1 MNIRLKL
8 FLFSTLLSLSGLSF
22 SAGNQHWDFENTQR
36 WIGDSAE
43 GSVSYCSEKSV
54 RWTNPQLGFDINQD
68 SLDDFMVAISCYQGE
83 VADGAKHNLKVR
95 AAWKMY
101 CSEDQSHYDCTSE
114 LFGTQVIE
122 VTSVSDDI
130 GLGNDG
136 GGSPYIHVSETP
148 TDLNNDGYPE
158 FWYALNRDDGR
169 QGFNFDDQ
177 DDRAL
182 LEQYCGPQP
191 SGGAGAWTWDCT
203 RKSIQTM
210 LISRSDGTYEIKKL
224 PWDPVNAQA
233 MSILP
238 NVHGTFD
245 VWAAVYGPSKV
256 ARYKDGEFFDVTS
269 EYEAYQN
276 WSLMSTYGNPYLK
289 AFSIDGSFY
298 IAKADIPYEYRSSWA
313 KDIPNSGFVLW
324 RFIPGNGVEVSDVYS
339 PEQSKT
345 FYYKFQSGDNIETKF
360 GAMIRDVPVFEPRWH
375 FFDLETLDDSG
386 EPTLIVRT
394 ESFSQ
399 SGNSKKLTPDPTVI
413 YQPGDRLSSRSTENK
428 LFADGSG
435 FEGFNLTNGKLVRRE
450 IDVIEGNTTGGVS
463 FSRFYDINVD
473 GHLDMIAVSG
483 GSPRPSVFLND
494 GNGTLNKLFLG
505 DIFPDL
511 FNNREYWQVD
521 EDHNTAGWGAAIYP
535 FYNSNKIDLLYWT
548 KGYANNL
555 PSWLGEDYVFSP
567 GDIVLTR
574 GSTDI
579 SKLKLFSNK
588 EEQTLFESCI
598 RNGFF
603 GKDGYQL
610 ACELG
615 IPFPNHTELDSDE
628 DGVVDSEDA
637 FRFDNAEI
645 LDSDN
650 DGLGNNTDTDDDND
664 GVADEVD
671 VFPLDSSESADTD
684 FDGVGDNADV
694 FPNDASETTDSDLD
708 GIGDNADNCVSVA
721 NADQLDTDGD
731 TLGNAC
737 DRDDDNDTVLDGD
750 DAFPLDA
757 TESMDTDSDGI
768 GNNTDTDDDGD
779 GVNDNLDTFP
789 LDQTETTDTDS
800 DGIGN
805 NADTDD
811 DNDTVLD
818 ANDAFPL
825 DATESVDTD
834 SDGTG
839 NNADTDDDGDSV
851 LDGDDAFPLDA
862 TESVDT
868 DSDGTGNNADTDD
881 DGDSVLDGDDAF
893 PLDGTESVDT
903 DSDGLGN
910 NIDLDDDGDGV
921 IDSQDAFPLDAI
933 ETQDT
938 DSDGIGNNADTDD
951 DGDNVPDVIDAYP
964 LDSRYSADTDNDGLP
979 DAYEIANQT
988 NPNDASD
995 AASDYDNDL
1004 LTILQEFIAGT
1015 SPVLKDTD
1023 KDTLPDGWE
1032 LANGKDP
1039 KIPNYLL
1046 SVASNAV
1053 CLKNDSRID
1062 CWGGMPGLSY
1072 IDERLDEI
1080 DEEVIRNSTAFPSS
1094 TGNFRCLLSSGEV
1107 FCNDERLVI
1116 TDSFPI
1122 TSIDVGQNTACGINS
1137 LGEIKC
1143 SGMDGNI
1150 TSADTSGIED
1160 PLSIALGYNF
1170 LCALKDDDVTCDGY
1184 TSEHVIPELNRPYK
1198 IDAGSSSVCVAD
1210 IEGIKCWGS
1219 NSSLTHQNAPMINQV
1234 TNLSVNAGLACLI
1247 DQSDVKCWGNEYTIK
1262 GQDSPQVFEPVSV
1275 GVGSS
1280 FACALGNQGV
1290 QCWGEN
1296 QYGALTIPSNL
1307 MIDPDGDGYSNQGGS
1322 DAFPLDAAEWLD
1334 TDSDGFGNNADTDD
1348 DNDGVADELDIFPL
1362 DSNEFADS
1370 DLDGVGD
1377 NGDAFP
1383 NDASETTDSDLD
1395 GIGDNSDNCISV
1407 ANPDQLDTDGDTLGN
1422 ACDPDDDNDGL
1433 NDEYDALPLDASE
1446 QIDTDGDGIGNNA
1459 DTDDDGDLISDSDE
1473 VSNGT
1478 NPLLADTDGDGVN
1491 DNVDAFPTD
1500 ATEAVDTDSDGVG
1513 NNADT
1518 DDDGDTLL
1526 DQEEIDLGLNPLSDD
1541 TDNDGISDS
1550 SDESTAVFKV
1560 EFPNVEITFITP
1572 GITPI
1577 SGGLR
1582 FKSPNSIG
1590 VNNFISLDQLESAEN
1605 KAVFK
1610 YEFHPLTPSGN
1621 YSIGNN
1627 GRTVITYSDG
1637 GRIEDYSK
1645 YSFNID
1651 NSNGLAGTPEIVEY
1665 EIKKLP
1671 NNRLKFDLRFSNTIG
1686 GIALRSPTN
1695 EQNLAAFIQFSFAD
1709 SIDSRA
1715 ETIRLDLK
1723 ATNLVEVEGGFFKYS
1738 NSFDVPETYD
1748 AGEARVFQLGL
1759 LDGALNELFAYIDS
1773 DNDLAVDQFDAF
1785 PSDPD
1790 EYRDSDGDGT
1800 GNYADTDDD
1809 NDGVDD
1815 STDVFPLDA
1824 TESVDTDSD
1833 GIGNN
1838 TDADDDGDGVVDEDD
1853 AFPLDAT
1860 ESVDTDSDGT
1870 GNNADTDDDNDGY
1883 PDLNYSGA
1891 FTVTLETDM
1900 GVWWTFLLENSE
1912 ILSSPSFIGSWK
1924 ITVPD
1929 GGGVGPNAGSTEWL
1943 KIIDYLESAHSCWFD
1958 DKYNFGKDGSF
1969 NNETDGLTLI
1979 QEWQGGTDTCGIP
1992 VSPHDNST
2000 IASYYYDEV
2009 TSSLTISG
2017 IGAYLVLPKAV
2028 NGKELT
2034 SPNDAPDSITYQVL
2048 ERTFNSSSGD
2058 AFPLDPT
2065 ESLDSDLDG
2074 IGNNADID
2082 DDNDGVSDEN
2092 DSLPLDPSND
2102 SDNDGIANN
2111 SDSFPENALYSR
2123 DSDSDGMPDAWET
2136 RYGLDPNDASD
2147 ASSDQDNDG
2156 VTALDEFLAGT
2167 IPSGSL
2173 DIDGNEDYDALTD
2186 GLLLLRGMFGLDGS
2200 ALVTG
2205 TIASDAAYTESV
2217 DIESRIETLG
2227 DLADIDGN
2235 GDIDALTD
2243 GLLTLRYLFGLQG
2256 DTLINGVV
2264 AEDATRKTAEEIEA
2278 HLETL
2283 VPAL

>member
-1 MNIRLKL
+1 MNIKLKFL
-8 FLFSTLLSLSGLSF
+8 LFSTLLSLSGLSF

-148 TDLNNDGYPE
+148 RDLNNDGYPE

-811 DNDTVLD
+811 DGDSVLD
-818 ANDAFPL
+818 GDDAFPL
-825 DATESVDTD
+825 DATETLDTD

-862 TESVDT
+862 TETLDT
-868 DSDGTGNNADTDD
+868 DLDGIGNNTDDDD
-881 DGDSVLDGDDAF
+881 DGDGVLDTEDDLPLDGNETIDTDGDGIGNNSDPDDDGDDVADTADAF
-893 PLDGTESVDT
+893 PLDASESLDT
-903 DSDGLGN
+903 DGDGIGN
-910 NIDLDDDGDGV
+910 NTDLDDDNDGVSDTQEIADGTDPLDANSTDTDRDGVLDINDADDDGDGV
-921 IDSQDAFPLDAI
+921 IDSQDAFPLDGT
-933 ETQDT
+933 ETTDYDSDGVGDNADADDDNDGVADVDDAFPLDASETLDT
-938 DSDGIGNNADTDD
+938 DSDGIGNNTDPDD
-951 DGDNVPDVIDAYP
+951 DGDGV
-964 LDSRYSADTDNDGLP
+964 LDT
-979 DAYEIANQT
+979 E
-988 NPNDASD
+988 
-995 AASDYDNDL
+995 
-1004 LTILQEFIAGT
+1004 
-1015 SPVLKDTD
+1015 
-1023 KDTLPDGWE
+1023 
-1032 LANGKDP
+1032 
-1039 KIPNYLL
+1039 
-1046 SVASNAV
+1046 
-1053 CLKNDSRID
+1053 
-1062 CWGGMPGLSY
+1062 
-1072 IDERLDEI
+1072 
-1080 DEEVIRNSTAFPSS
+1080 
-1094 TGNFRCLLSSGEV
+1094 
-1107 FCNDERLVI
+1107 
-1116 TDSFPI
+1116 
-1122 TSIDVGQNTACGINS
+1122 
-1137 LGEIKC
+1137 
-1143 SGMDGNI
+1143 
-1150 TSADTSGIED
+1150 
-1160 PLSIALGYNF
+1160 
-1170 LCALKDDDVTCDGY
+1170 
-1184 TSEHVIPELNRPYK
+1184 
-1198 IDAGSSSVCVAD
+1198 
-1210 IEGIKCWGS
+1210 
-1219 NSSLTHQNAPMINQV
+1219 
-1234 TNLSVNAGLACLI
+1234 
-1247 DQSDVKCWGNEYTIK
+1247 
-1262 GQDSPQVFEPVSV
+1262 
-1275 GVGSS
+1275 
-1280 FACALGNQGV
+1280 
-1290 QCWGEN
+1290 
-1296 QYGALTIPSNL
+1296 
-1307 MIDPDGDGYSNQGGS
+1307 
-1322 DAFPLDAAEWLD
+1322 DAFPL
-1334 TDSDGFGNNADTDD
+1334 N
-1348 DNDGVADELDIFPL
+1348 P
-1362 DSNEFADS
+1362 
-1370 DLDGVGD
+1370 
-1377 NGDAFP
+1377 
-1383 NDASETTDSDLD
+1383 SETTDTDGD
-1395 GIGDNSDNCISV
+1395 GIGNNS
-1407 ANPDQLDTDGDTLGN
+1407 
-1422 ACDPDDDNDGL
+1422 DPDDDGDGL
-1433 NDEYDALPLDASE
+1433 DDQFDAFPLDASE

-1838 TDADDDGDGVVDEDD
+1838 
-1853 AFPLDAT
+1853 
-1860 ESVDTDSDGT
+1860 
-1870 GNNADTDDDNDGY
+1870 ADTDDDNDGV
-1883 PDLNYSGA
+1883 A
-1891 FTVTLETDM
+1891 
-1900 GVWWTFLLENSE
+1900 
-1912 ILSSPSFIGSWK
+1912 
-1924 ITVPD
+1924 
-1929 GGGVGPNAGSTEWL
+1929 
-1943 KIIDYLESAHSCWFD
+1943 
-1958 DKYNFGKDGSF
+1958 
-1969 NNETDGLTLI
+1969 
-1979 QEWQGGTDTCGIP
+1979 
-1992 VSPHDNST
+1992 
-2000 IASYYYDEV
+2000 
-2009 TSSLTISG
+2009 
-2017 IGAYLVLPKAV
+2017 
-2028 NGKELT
+2028 
-2034 SPNDAPDSITYQVL
+2034 DSD
-2048 ERTFNSSSGD
+2048 D
-2058 AFPLDPT
+2058 AFPF
-2065 ESLDSDLDG
+2065 DS
-2074 IGNNADID
+2074 A
-2082 DDNDGVSDEN
+2082 E
-2092 DSLPLDPSND
+2092 SND
-2102 SDNDGIANN
+2102 SDGDGLGDNADAFPNDSSETVDSDSDGVGDNADVFPNDSTESADTDLDGVGDN
-2111 SDSFPENALYSR
+2111 SDAFPNDASETLDSDSDGTGDNSDAFPDNPLYSM
-2123 DSDSDGMPDAWET
+2123 DSDSDGMPDEWET

-2147 ASSDQDNDG
+2147 ATSDQDNDG

-2167 IPSGSL
+2167 IPSGSIDL
-2173 DIDGNEDYDALTD
+2173 DGNEDYDALTD

-2205 TIASDAAYTESV
+2205 TIASDATYTESV

-2264 AEDATRKTAEEIEA
+2264 AVDATRTTAEEIEA

-2283 VPAL
+2283 MPALQE

>member
-1 MNIRLKL
+1 MNIKLKFL
-8 FLFSTLLSLSGLSF
+8 LFSTLLSLSGLSF

-148 TDLNNDGYPE
+148 RDLNNDGYPE

-339 PEQSKT
+339 PEQSET

-399 SGNSKKLTPDPTVI
+399 SGNSKKLAPDPTVI

-779 GVNDNLDTFP
+779 DVNDNLDTFP

-818 ANDAFPL
+818 VDDAFPL
-825 DATESVDTD
+825 DATESVDTDSDGTGNNADTDDDNDTVLDVDDAFPLDATETLDTDSDGTGNNADTDDDNDTVLDVDDAFPLDATESLDADSDGTGNNADTDDDNDTVLDVDDAFPLDATESVDTDSDGTGNNADTDDDGDGVLDVDDAFPLDATESLDTD

-862 TESVDT
+862 AESVDT
-868 DSDGTGNNADTDD
+868 DSDGLGNNADTDD

-893 PLDGTESVDT
+893 PLDAAESVDT

-910 NIDLDDDGDGV
+910 N
-921 IDSQDAFPLDAI
+921 
-933 ETQDT
+933 
-938 DSDGIGNNADTDD
+938 
-951 DGDNVPDVIDAYP
+951 
-964 LDSRYSADTDNDGLP
+964 
-979 DAYEIANQT
+979 
-988 NPNDASD
+988 
-995 AASDYDNDL
+995 
-1004 LTILQEFIAGT
+1004 
-1015 SPVLKDTD
+1015 
-1023 KDTLPDGWE
+1023 
-1032 LANGKDP
+1032 
-1039 KIPNYLL
+1039 
-1046 SVASNAV
+1046 
-1053 CLKNDSRID
+1053 
-1062 CWGGMPGLSY
+1062 
-1072 IDERLDEI
+1072 
-1080 DEEVIRNSTAFPSS
+1080 
-1094 TGNFRCLLSSGEV
+1094 
-1107 FCNDERLVI
+1107 
-1116 TDSFPI
+1116 
-1122 TSIDVGQNTACGINS
+1122 
-1137 LGEIKC
+1137 
-1143 SGMDGNI
+1143 
-1150 TSADTSGIED
+1150 
-1160 PLSIALGYNF
+1160 
-1170 LCALKDDDVTCDGY
+1170 
-1184 TSEHVIPELNRPYK
+1184 
-1198 IDAGSSSVCVAD
+1198 
-1210 IEGIKCWGS
+1210 
-1219 NSSLTHQNAPMINQV
+1219 
-1234 TNLSVNAGLACLI
+1234 
-1247 DQSDVKCWGNEYTIK
+1247 
-1262 GQDSPQVFEPVSV
+1262 
-1275 GVGSS
+1275 
-1280 FACALGNQGV
+1280 
-1290 QCWGEN
+1290 
-1296 QYGALTIPSNL
+1296 
-1307 MIDPDGDGYSNQGGS
+1307 
-1322 DAFPLDAAEWLD
+1322 
-1334 TDSDGFGNNADTDD
+1334 ADTDD
-1348 DNDGVADELDIFPL
+1348 DNDGIADSDDAFPL
-1362 DSNEFADS
+1362 DSAESNDSDGDGLGDNADAFPNDSNETVDSDSDGVGDNADVFPNDS
-1370 DLDGVGD
+1370 TESADTDLDGVGD
-1377 NGDAFP
+1377 NSDAFP
-1383 NDASETTDSDLD
+1383 NDASET
-1395 GIGDNSDNCISV
+1395 V
-1407 ANPDQLDTDGDTLGN
+1407 
-1422 ACDPDDDNDGL
+1422 
-1433 NDEYDALPLDASE
+1433 
-1446 QIDTDGDGIGNNA
+1446 
-1459 DTDDDGDLISDSDE
+1459 
-1473 VSNGT
+1473 
-1478 NPLLADTDGDGVN
+1478 
-1491 DNVDAFPTD
+1491 
-1500 ATEAVDTDSDGVG
+1500 
-1513 NNADT
+1513 
-1518 DDDGDTLL
+1518 
-1526 DQEEIDLGLNPLSDD
+1526 D
-1541 TDNDGISDS
+1541 TDNDGVGDNSDP
-1550 SDESTAVFKV
+1550 
-1560 EFPNVEITFITP
+1560 FPN
-1572 GITPI
+1572 
-1577 SGGLR
+1577 
-1582 FKSPNSIG
+1582 
-1590 VNNFISLDQLESAEN
+1590 
-1605 KAVFK
+1605 
-1610 YEFHPLTPSGN
+1610 
-1621 YSIGNN
+1621 
-1627 GRTVITYSDG
+1627 
-1637 GRIEDYSK
+1637 
-1645 YSFNID
+1645 
-1651 NSNGLAGTPEIVEY
+1651 
-1665 EIKKLP
+1665 
-1671 NNRLKFDLRFSNTIG
+1671 
-1686 GIALRSPTN
+1686 
-1695 EQNLAAFIQFSFAD
+1695 
-1709 SIDSRA
+1709 
-1715 ETIRLDLK
+1715 
-1723 ATNLVEVEGGFFKYS
+1723 
-1738 NSFDVPETYD
+1738 
-1748 AGEARVFQLGL
+1748 
-1759 LDGALNELFAYIDS
+1759 
-1773 DNDLAVDQFDAF
+1773 
-1785 PSDPD
+1785 
-1790 EYRDSDGDGT
+1790 
-1800 GNYADTDDD
+1800 
-1809 NDGVDD
+1809 
-1815 STDVFPLDA
+1815 
-1824 TESVDTDSD
+1824 
-1833 GIGNN
+1833 
-1838 TDADDDGDGVVDEDD
+1838 
-1853 AFPLDAT
+1853 
-1860 ESVDTDSDGT
+1860 
-1870 GNNADTDDDNDGY
+1870 
-1883 PDLNYSGA
+1883 
-1891 FTVTLETDM
+1891 
-1900 GVWWTFLLENSE
+1900 
-1912 ILSSPSFIGSWK
+1912 
-1924 ITVPD
+1924 
-1929 GGGVGPNAGSTEWL
+1929 
-1943 KIIDYLESAHSCWFD
+1943 
-1958 DKYNFGKDGSF
+1958 
-1969 NNETDGLTLI
+1969 
-1979 QEWQGGTDTCGIP
+1979 
-1992 VSPHDNST
+1992 
-2000 IASYYYDEV
+2000 
-2009 TSSLTISG
+2009 
-2017 IGAYLVLPKAV
+2017 
-2028 NGKELT
+2028 
-2034 SPNDAPDSITYQVL
+2034 
-2048 ERTFNSSSGD
+2048 
-2058 AFPLDPT
+2058 
-2065 ESLDSDLDG
+2065 
-2074 IGNNADID
+2074 
-2082 DDNDGVSDEN
+2082 
-2092 DSLPLDPSND
+2092 
-2102 SDNDGIANN
+2102 
-2111 SDSFPENALYSR
+2111 NALYSV
-2123 DSDSDGMPDAWET
+2123 DSDSDGMPDEWET
-2136 RYGLDPNDASD
+2136 KYGLDPNDSSD
-2147 ASSDQDNDG
+2147 ASSDRDNDG
-2156 VTALDEFLAGT
+2156 VAALDEFLAGT
-2167 IPSGSL
+2167 IPSGSIDL
-2173 DIDGNEDYDALTD
+2173 DGNDQYDALTD
-2186 GLLLLRGMFGLDGS
+2186 GLLLLRGMFGLDGI

-2205 TIASDAAYTESV
+2205 TIASDAAYTDSV
-2217 DIESRIETLG
+2217 DIESRIATLG

-2235 GDIDALTD
+2235 GEIDALTD

-2264 AEDATRKTAEEIEA
+2264 ADDATRKTAEEIEA

-2283 VPAL
+2283 MPAF